1 MPIGFPVDNTSVYLF
16 DDDMRPVGLEKVP
29 FDEWM
34 LPTSFTRA
42 GFVSFTSSGRMN
54 HDFGVVKRLLLGIKR
69 QLWKNM
75 TRNTHLN
82 YKTLLG
88 VARSS
93 VQFEV
98 SPSQE
103 GLPKQVA
110 QGVGSSLLRP
120 PPLKQ
125 ESIIPPLGHSGYRRY
140 LYHQG
145 NEQTTG
151 GTAEA
156 AAKPWLIPAGKY
168 FAAHRPQGQHPP

>member
-1 MPIGFPVDNTSVYLF
+1 
-16 DDDMRPVGLEKVP
+16 
-29 FDEWM
+29 
-34 LPTSFTRA
+34 
-42 GFVSFTSSGRMN
+42 
-54 HDFGVVKRLLLGIKR
+54 
-69 QLWKNM
+69 M

-125 ESIIPPLGHSGYRRY
+125 YCIISPQVAQGGVVLDHELHTRTRIFSGKR
-140 LYHQG
+140 L
-145 NEQTTG
+145 
-151 GTAEA
+151 
-156 AAKPWLIPAGKY
+156 
-168 FAAHRPQGQHPP
+168 

>member
-1 MPIGFPVDNTSVYLF
+1 MAFSGILSHTLAYSGIFRILLHTLAYSGNTLQYHAIPCNTMQYLAI
-16 DDDMRPVGLEKVP
+16 RCNTVHY
-29 FDEWM
+29 
-34 LPTSFTRA
+34 
-42 GFVSFTSSGRMN
+42 N
-54 HDFGVVKRLLLGIKR
+54 GVVKRLLLGIKR

-125 ESIIPPLGHSGYRRY
+125 ESIIPPLSSCCSTYDSP
-140 LYHQG
+140 
-145 NEQTTG
+145 T
-151 GTAEA
+151 
-156 AAKPWLIPAGKY
+156 
-168 FAAHRPQGQHPP
+168 